1 MSSISPSTAEY
12 DTVVTADEKVPGVHI
27 ERIFDATPA
36 QLFRAHTDPVLV
48 AQWLGPHDLEMT
60 VDTWDCRSGGEYHY
74 THRRVGDNGPE
85 EYRFRGCFHEVSPT
99 KLVQTFTFE
108 SFPDGVALET
118 MTFEDLDDGRT
129 KLHAFS
135 LVDTFEGRDQF
146 LASGME
152 SGVNQGYQKLDEL
165 IAAGAL

>member
-1 MSSISPSTAEY
+1 MSSTNPSTAEH

-74 THRRVGDNGPE
+74 THRRVGESGLE
-85 EYRFRGCFHEVSPT
+85 EYGFRGCFHEVSPT
-99 KLVQTFTFE
+99 KLVQTFAFE
-108 SFPDGVALET
+108 GSPESVALET
-118 MTFEDLDDGRT
+118 MTFESLGDGRT
-129 KLHAFS
+129 KLHAFA
-135 LVDTFEGRDQF
+135 LVDSFEGRDQF

-152 SGVNQGYQKLDEL
+152 SGVNEGYEKLDEL
-165 IAAGAL
+165 IATGGL